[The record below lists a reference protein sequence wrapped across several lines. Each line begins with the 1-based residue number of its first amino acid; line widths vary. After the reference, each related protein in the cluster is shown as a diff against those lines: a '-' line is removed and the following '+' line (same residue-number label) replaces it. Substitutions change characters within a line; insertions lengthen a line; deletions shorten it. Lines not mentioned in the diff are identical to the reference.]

1 MTATQVRTTA
11 LWALSAKF
19 MYHFTYGFCGFGGT
33 RRCFAAPKAKRAD
46 MGFCLRCVNDTG
58 SRESSGGRSAEIE
71 GQQSDP
77 ELTAT
82 ILLRL

>member
-19 MYHFTYGFCGFGGT
+19 MYHFTYGFCCFGGT

-46 MGFCLRCVNDTG
+46 IVSVFVVSMT
-58 SRESSGGRSAEIE
+58 REVGNFQADDRQKFEW
-71 GQQSDP
+71 
-77 ELTAT
+77 
-82 ILLRL
+82 RK